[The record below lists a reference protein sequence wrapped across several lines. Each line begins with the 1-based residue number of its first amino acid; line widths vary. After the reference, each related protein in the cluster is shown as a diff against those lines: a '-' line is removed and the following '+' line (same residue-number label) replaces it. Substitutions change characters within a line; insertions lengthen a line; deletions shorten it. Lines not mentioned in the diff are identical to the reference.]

1 MNRWTNKQEW
11 PEGWLTAV
19 EVSSQGWMLKLKLW
33 ALEHCSRESDV
44 HEINWNVPEMCM
56 KHGYFA
62 SLCIAPLCI
71 SNFWI
76 CSVVNQ
82 YSANLTTAQ
91 ISVRLNWIIGWIRL
105 DSLHYF
111 HFGFHDSMTWDA
123 AIMCHGRLP
132 VHWSS
137 IGLPDYSI

>member
-44 HEINWNVPEMCM
+44 HEINWNAPEMCM
-56 KHGYFA
+56 KCGYFA
-62 SLCIAPLCI
+62 SLCIATLCI

-82 YSANLTTAQ
+82 SSANLTTAQ
-91 ISVRLNWIIGWIRL
+91 ISVKLNWIIIWIRL
-105 DSLHYF
+105 DF
-111 HFGFHDSMTWDA
+111 HSFIFILDSMIPWPEMLPSCAMA
-123 AIMCHGRLP
+123 ACQF
-132 VHWSS
+132 
-137 IGLPDYSI
+137 IGLP